1 MHCLVTAGATV
12 EPIDEVRYISN
23 NSTGRLGCLLADSL
37 ARTGHRVALMLSKT
51 AQWKPRSN
59 QIRINPFGSAS
70 DLHEQMKAAAAFR
83 VKAIFH
89 VAAVSDFT
97 VKTQRGK
104 ISSSAKLS
112 LDLKPSPKIIRQLR
126 KWHPSALIVGWKYEV
141 IGDRITALEAGFEQ
155 IHRCKTD
162 GCVVNG
168 PAYGDGFG
176 WVTET
181 SEHFSNER
189 ALFAQ
194 LRQLTSPR

>member
-1 MHCLVTAGATV
+1 MVSGAQKN

-37 ARTGHRVALMLSKT
+37 ARAGHRVTLMLSKT

-70 DLHEQMKAAAAFR
+70 DLQEQMKAAAAFR

-112 LDLKPSPKIIRQLR
+112 LD
-126 KWHPSALIVGWKYEV
+126 
-141 IGDRITALEAGFEQ
+141 
-155 IHRCKTD
+155 
-162 GCVVNG
+162 
-168 PAYGDGFG
+168 
-176 WVTET
+176 
-181 SEHFSNER
+181 
-189 ALFAQ
+189 
-194 LRQLTSPR
+194 